1 MILFFLTVPALAA
14 DPTVDWLMQQATPA
28 PTSQPAAPP
37 AATQPTVIFKTEDD
51 ASRAGAIVMSDG
63 STVSGRI
70 TTTED
75 KPPRVWD
82 EQEKQYKD
90 IPFSLI
96 KSIEAEVLWERDE
109 PEWHFKASGSD
120 VKEFSGKTYP
130 ARETKYKLTLTDGQ
144 TVDGGLVAP
153 LFVGDK
159 TYVLHK
165 RDKGEVGQTLGQ
177 LVYVKSV
184 TFSN

>member
-1 MILFFLTVPALAA
+1 MILFLLTAPALAA
-14 DPTVDWLMQQATPA
+14 DPTVDWLMQKAATA
-28 PTSQPAAPP
+28 PTSQPVV
-37 AATQPTVIFKTEDD
+37 ATQPTVIFKAEDD
-51 ASRAGAIVMSDG
+51 AGRAGVITMSDG
-63 STVSGRI
+63 STINGRI
-70 TTTED
+70 TTTEE
-75 KPPRVWD
+75 KPLRVWD

-90 IPFSLI
+90 VPFSLV

-109 PEWHFKASGSD
+109 QEWHFKASGSD

-130 ARETKYKLTLTDGQ
+130 ARETKYKVTMTDGQ
-144 TVDGGLVAP
+144 IVDGGVVAP

-177 LVYVKSV
+177 LVYVKNV
-184 TFSN
+184 TFSD

>member
-14 DPTVDWLMQQATPA
+14 DPTVDWLMQQATTA

-75 KPPRVWD
+75 KPLRD

>member
-1 MILFFLTVPALAA
+1 
-14 DPTVDWLMQQATPA
+14 MQQATTA
-28 PTSQPAAPP
+28 PTSQPTTLP
-37 AATQPTVIFKTEDD
+37 AATQPTTIFKTEDD
-51 ASRAGAIVMSDG
+51 ASRAGVIVMSDG
-63 STVSGRI
+63 TTVSGRI

-75 KPPRVWD
+75 KPLRVWD

-120 VKEFSGKTYP
+120 VKEFTGKTYP
-130 ARETKYKLTLTDGQ
+130 ARETKFKLTLIDGQ
-144 TVDGGLVAP
+144 TADGGVVAP

-159 TYVLHK
+159 TYVLHR
-165 RDKGEVGQTLGQ
+165 RDKGEVGQTLRQ

-184 TFSN
+184 TFSD